1 VIRSTRRGA
10 AVTVHWR
17 PGCNSLGNGS
27 RQRKSAGP
35 RPRQLQQETTEEL
48 HKMKIGT
55 MFITAGV
62 LALGLAAWNT
72 PSKAQ
77 GPLYDRVNVNL
88 PYSVTIGD
96 RTLQPGDYV
105 IQQLRDTGGNS
116 RVLLIYSDNGMKFE
130 TSAMTIPALDQNT
143 PENTKVVLH
152 HFGND
157 YYFDKIWIQG
167 KDYGYE
173 FPVPDSVKA
182 RMNERMEPVSVA
194 ATYSTTQSSDTT
206 TNTTTASAT
215 NGQQTTSAAN
225 NPTTTTNTTTAANNP
240 TTTTNTT
247 TQQPQTTQTPTTN
260 AGTMTVQNQTT
271 TQPTTVPSTTQS
283 QNTAQA
289 QNTMPSST
297 MGNDNT
303 GSANRSMPNTNAGWL
318 MMLLSG
324 GTLSSVGYALRKRS

>member
-1 VIRSTRRGA
+1 
-10 AVTVHWR
+10 
-17 PGCNSLGNGS
+17 
-27 RQRKSAGP
+27 
-35 RPRQLQQETTEEL
+35 
-48 HKMKIGT
+48 MKIGT

-62 LALGLAAWNT
+62 MALGLAAWNT
-72 PSKAQ
+72 PSNAQ

-130 TSAMTIPALDQNT
+130 TSAMTIPALDPNT
-143 PENTKVVLH
+143 PENTKVILH

-157 YYFDKIWIQG
+157 YYFDKVWIQG

-194 ATYSTTQSSDTT
+194 ATYSTTQQTDTTT
-206 TNTTTASAT
+206 TNTTTASAAT
-215 NGQQTTSAAN
+215 NGQTTAGAA
-225 NPTTTTNTTTAANNP
+225 TNGQTTTAANNP

-247 TQQPQTTQTPTTN
+247 TAQSTVTQTPTTN

-271 TQPTTVPSTTQS
+271 TQPTTVPSTTQ
-283 QNTAQA
+283 A

-297 MGNDNT
+297 MGSDTANT
-303 GSANRSMPNTNAGWL
+303 GSANRSMPNTSAGWL

>member
-1 VIRSTRRGA
+1 
-10 AVTVHWR
+10 
-17 PGCNSLGNGS
+17 
-27 RQRKSAGP
+27 
-35 RPRQLQQETTEEL
+35 
-48 HKMKIGT
+48 MKIGT
-55 MFITAGV
+55 MFVTAGV

-173 FPVPDSVKA
+173 FPVPDSVKS
-182 RMNERMEPVSVA
+182 RMNERMQPVSVA
-194 ATYSTTQSSDTT
+194 ATYSTTQQTDTT

-215 NGQQTTSAAN
+215 NGQATSAATNGRTTTSAATN
-225 NPTTTTNTTTAANNP
+225 GQTTTSAATNGRTTTAANNP
-240 TTTTNTT
+240 TTTTNTMT
-247 TQQPQTTQTPTTN
+247 AQSNTTQTPTTT
-260 AGTMTVQNQTT
+260 AGTMTVQNQAT
-271 TQPTTVPSTTQS
+271 TQPSTVPSTTQS
-283 QNTAQA
+283 A
-289 QNTMPSST
+289 NTMPSST
-297 MGNDNT
+297 MRSNADNS
-303 GSANRSMPNTNAGWL
+303 GSANRSMPNTSAGWL